1 MGLHFRRDIVMLLLF
16 VSGSVLAACQAG
28 DGIANSVTPGFD
40 LTPYHTA
47 TPSRTLPPPTPAGTD
62 TPTPPPPTVPPP
74 PTSTPFLH
82 TIAEGDTLLAIALRY
97 GVTVEDIQAANPEV
111 NPNLLVVG
119 TQVIIPIPLE
129 GAGGETVGESPQV
142 MVTPTP
148 VAVELAGPVCYPQT
162 DGGLWCLALVGNEGG
177 RTLENVSGWIS
188 LQPVQGEAS
197 GLPAVAP
204 LNILA
209 PGAVLPLAVYFPPP
223 APQDARVA
231 FELLA
236 ALPVAEG
243 DRRYAMTEL
252 EIESVE
258 ILPGG
263 LEAVTRGQVRFP
275 QPPAATATPT
285 SDPTTPTVTPSPTLA
300 ITGTP
305 IAEGST
311 PAARLVWLALVA
323 YDDQGEVV
331 GLRKWEAQVEIPFGG
346 SLPFEVSV
354 YSLGPPIDYVQV
366 LVEARP

>member
-1 MGLHFRRDIVMLLLF
+1 MLLLF
-16 VSGSVLAACQAG
+16 ILGCGLAACQAG
-28 DGIANSVTPGFD
+28 DGINNSVTPGFD
-40 LTPYHTA
+40 LTPYQTA
-47 TPSRTLPPPTPAGTD
+47 TPSLTLLPPTPAGTD

-74 PTSTPFLH
+74 PTPTPFLH

-119 TQVIIPIPLE
+119 TQVMIPIPLD
-129 GAGGETVGESPQV
+129 GSSGDVVGGTPQAIA
-142 MVTPTP
+142 TPTP
-148 VAVELAGPVCYPQT
+148 VAVELAEPVCYPQA
-162 DGGLWCLALVGNEGG
+162 DGGLWCLALVGNESG

-197 GLPAVAP
+197 GSPAVTP
-204 LNILA
+204 LNILS

-243 DRRYAMTEL
+243 DRRYATTEM

-258 ILPGG
+258 IMPGG

-275 QPPAATATPT
+275 LPPAATATPT
-285 SDPTTPTVTPSPTLA
+285 SDPTNPTVTPSPTLA

-311 PAARLVWLALVA
+311 LAARLVWLALVA

-346 SLPFEVSV
+346 SLTFEVSV
-354 YSLGPPIDYVQV
+354 YSLGPPIDHVQV